1 MGGSGG
7 FAKGGAIK
15 GGAIGAEAKRE
26 GEPLGMERKEAKAG
40 FARGGSVGGDVK
52 ARYKGTVHKG
62 R

>member
-7 FAKGGAIK
+7 FAK

-26 GEPLGMERKEAKAG
+26 GEPLSLERKESKAG
-40 FARGGSVGGDVK
+40 FAKGGSVGGDVK

>member
-7 FAKGGAIK
+7 FAK

-26 GEPLGMERKEAKAG
+26 GEPVGFERKEAKAG
-40 FARGGSVGGDVK
+40 FAKGGSVGGDAK
-52 ARYKGTVHKG
+52 SRYKGTIHKG

>member
-7 FAKGGAIK
+7 FAK

-26 GEPLGMERKEAKAG
+26 GEPVGFERKEAKAG
-40 FARGGSVGGDVK
+40 FAKGGSVGGDAK
-52 ARYKGTVHKG
+52 ARYKGTIHKG

>member
-7 FAKGGAIK
+7 FAK

-26 GEPLGMERKEAKAG
+26 GEPPAFERKEAKAG

-52 ARYKGTVHKG
+52 SRYKGTIHKG